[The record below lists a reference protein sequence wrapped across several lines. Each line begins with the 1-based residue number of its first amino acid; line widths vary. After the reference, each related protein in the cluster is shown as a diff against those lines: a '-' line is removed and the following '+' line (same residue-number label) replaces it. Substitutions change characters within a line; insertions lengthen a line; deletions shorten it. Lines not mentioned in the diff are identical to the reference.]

1 MVFFIYKPAALI
13 ELLFYFKEEL
23 FMDEKT
29 KVIEVVEEVNE
40 EALQELS
47 DGKGDED

>member
-1 MVFFIYKPAALI
+1 MEDKA
-13 ELLFYFKEEL
+13 
-23 FMDEKT
+23 
-29 KVIEVVEEVNE
+29 KVIENVEEVNE